1 MYVLKVSYVL
11 NNDSTT
17 RMGAVLI
24 KVIQEQTWRARRQKH
39 RSSFTI
45 YTHRVLEKD
54 IRDMEGVA
62 AQRVKPS
69 YLNAT
74 RSHDAIITALRS
86 L

>member
-1 MYVLKVSYVL
+1 MKVSYVL
-11 NNDSTT
+11 HNNSTT
-17 RMGAVLI
+17 RIGAVLI
-24 KVIQEQTWRARRQKH
+24 KVVQEQTWRARRQKH
-39 RSSFTI
+39 RNSFTI

-54 IRDMEGVA
+54 MRDMEGVV